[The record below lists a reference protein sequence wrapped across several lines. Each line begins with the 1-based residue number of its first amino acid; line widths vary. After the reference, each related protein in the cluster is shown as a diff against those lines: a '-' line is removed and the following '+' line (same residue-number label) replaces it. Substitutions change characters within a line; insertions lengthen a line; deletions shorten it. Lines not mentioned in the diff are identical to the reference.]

1 MPFLNELLKYR
12 NDYFVETGTYMGETV
27 QIVLDNGFKN
37 IISIELSEVFFNNC
51 VKKFQNNENVTICKG
66 NSRYDLYDIIH
77 NIDKP
82 ITFWL
87 DGHWSG
93 VENIGIDTD
102 CSCPILY
109 ELEQIKLHPIKT
121 HTIMVDDIRLMD
133 GHHFKVS
140 KDDILNKIMEINPD
154 YKIIFYNDDYS
165 DNDVL
170 VAYIEKV
177 EKKTVIHN
185 YLSYCKTNP
194 QPPGFGD
201 FIRGTIA
208 LYELSKIYNYELLI
222 DNSHP
227 IFKLLVS
234 DKIVENKWTGEVY
247 EFLPPTSYE
256 DIYTQLEI
264 IFKKNESFSLLTNSF
279 YENEITDD
287 CKAFLK
293 DVLTPNDELNGK
305 IDTVYQTMN
314 LNTQIHYSVIHLRFG
329 DNYLHND
336 VFNEYFLQNSYN
348 KIYEFIKNHPETQ
361 FVLLTDSNVI
371 GNELKKRIPSLFYF
385 NNKKIHL
392 GDLKNMEHGVSDT
405 LVDFFIMT
413 KSEKIF
419 YLNHSGFSRYI
430 CEIYNKNY
438 IQL

>member
-1 MPFLNELLKYR
+1 MPTALQYLEEELDELKKHVFER
-12 NDYFVETGTYMGETV
+12 MKESDDRMKEIDEKLKKAEDKINCMVE
-27 QIVLDNGFKN
+27 KN
-37 IISIELSEVFFNNC
+37 
-51 VKKFQNNENVTICKG
+51 Q
-66 NSRYDLYDIIH
+66 
-77 NIDKP
+77 
-82 ITFWL
+82 
-87 DGHWSG
+87 
-93 VENIGIDTD
+93 
-102 CSCPILY
+102 
-109 ELEQIKLHPIKT
+109 QIKEEIEK
-121 HTIMVDDIRLMD
+121 IAAILM
-133 GHHFKVS
+133 
-140 KDDILNKIMEINPD
+140 ER
-154 YKIIFYNDDYS
+154 
-165 DNDVL
+165 
-170 VAYIEKV
+170 EKV

-264 IFKKNESFSLLTNSF
+264 IFKKDESFSLLTNSF
-279 YENEITDD
+279 YKNEITDD

-293 DVLTPNDELNGK
+293 DILTPNDELNEK

-329 DNYLHND
+329 DNCLHND
-336 VFNEYFLQNSYN
+336 VFDEYFLQKSYN
-348 KIYEFIKNHPETQ
+348 KIYEFIKNHPDTQ

-392 GDLKNMEHGVSDT
+392 GDLKNLEHGVSDT

-413 KSEKIF
+413 KSEQIF

-438 IQL
+438 IEL